1 MSSLMLG
8 VVIFV
13 LLAIVVLS
21 LFAAMSDRTSALEE
35 RLSEMG
41 VRMRVSYGSL
51 DAQEVES
58 ESVAHMLFKWALR
71 KIPQPKLDALDVAK
85 VAKIMVQAGYPGA
98 HTMHI
103 FQLVRISS
111 AIGMTCGG
119 LALSVL
125 MGWPGIRTI
134 MMMILGAAVGA
145 WLPLQLMVRAA
156 KKRRAEI
163 AGQLSNVLDLLVVCV
178 EAGLGLTEAIK
189 MVGTESDRQGQLI
202 GRELAMV
209 SAELNSGTGLGFA
222 LRALAERT
230 RIEDIK
236 PLAATMIQS
245 EQLGSRMG
253 PALRSLSDSLRNSR
267 RMRAEEAAQ
276 KTSVKI
282 LFPLIFFILPAM
294 MIVIVGP
301 AMMEIISAMTQGSR

>member
-1 MSSLMLG
+1 MSPLMLG
-8 VVIFV
+8 LVIFV
-13 LLAIVVLS
+13 LLAIVALCVSAALS
-21 LFAAMSDRTSALEE
+21 ERSSAIEE

-41 VRMRVSYGSL
+41 ARMRVSYGSL
-51 DAQEVES
+51 DAQEIES
-58 ESVAHMLFKWALR
+58 ESMAHSLFKWALR
-71 KIPQPKLDALDVAK
+71 RVPKPKLDAPDVAK
-85 VAKIMVQAGYPGA
+85 VARIMVQAGYPGA
-98 HTMHI
+98 RAMHI

-111 AIGMTCGG
+111 AIGMTCAG

-125 MGWPGIRTI
+125 LGWSGVHSV
-134 MMMILGAAVGA
+134 MVMVAGAAVGA
-145 WLPLQLMVRAA
+145 WLPLQLLVREA

-163 AGQLSNVLDLLVVCV
+163 SSQLSNVLDLLVVCV
-178 EAGLGLTEAIK
+178 EAGLGVNEAIK
-189 MVGTESDRQGQLI
+189 MVGSESDRQGQLI

-253 PALRSLSDSLRNSR
+253 PALRALSDSLRSSR
-267 RMRAEEAAQ
+267 RLRAEEAAQ
-276 KTSVKI
+276 KTTVKI

-301 AMMEIISAMTQGSR
+301 AMMQIIRAMAQGSH